1 MNKMPWYLKWPVFIL
16 IILLIALVLVLI
28 LGHTPAV

>member
-1 MNKMPWYLKWPVFIL
+1 MSKMPWYLKWPVLIL

-28 LGHTPAV
+28 LEHTPAV